1 MTGAYERDHILSVSA
16 AVTIGDQALIHCE
29 FETKGR
35 GVLALYGRSGAGK
48 STLLRAIAG
57 LTSPSASKGSR
68 VSFAGDVWQAEGT
81 FKTAELRGVGLVFQD
96 QQLLPHLSVR
106 GNLQYASKRAHQ
118 PTGVKW
124 EEVVQA
130 TGIDALLDRHPA
142 TLSGGE
148 QQRVGLAR
156 TLINQP
162 RLLLL
167 DEPLASLDP
176 AARQQLMSILLRV
189 KAQFEI
195 PMIYVSHRWDEVIR
209 LADDVLWLENG
220 QVKQYAS
227 LSALAVDFEMA
238 NYQQDE
244 AACLLVGRAVHTDL
258 DQALTEIEIG
268 NQSMWVPDPT
278 LGIHQTHRL
287 LIRIQNVGLSLI
299 EQQDSS
305 VLNSL
310 RCKIVDIELGE
321 ATALV
326 RLDCE
331 GQRLLAQVTRRSCE
345 RLSLAKD
352 LEVFASIKASVLS

>member
-1 MTGAYERDHILSVSA
+1 MTRASERENILSVRA
-16 AVTIGDQALIHCE
+16 AVTIDDQELIRCE

-48 STLLRAIAG
+48 STLLRTIAG
-57 LTSPSASKGSR
+57 LTSPSDTRGSHI
-68 VSFAGDVWQAEGT
+68 SLAGDTWQAKDT
-81 FKTAELRGVGLVFQD
+81 FKAAELRGVGLVFQD

-106 GNLQYASKRAHQ
+106 GNLQYALRRAHRPAGMQ
-118 PTGVKW
+118 W

-176 AARQQLMSILLRV
+176 GARQQLISILLRV

-209 LADDVLWLENG
+209 LADEVLWLENG
-220 QVKQYAS
+220 QIKQYDS
-227 LSALAVDFEMA
+227 LSTVAVDFEMA
-238 NYQQDE
+238 NYQRDE
-244 AACLLVGRAVHTDL
+244 AACLLVGRAVHTDR
-258 DQALTEIEIG
+258 DQALTQIEIG
-268 NQSMWVPDPT
+268 DQAMWVPDPT
-278 LGIHQTHRL
+278 LSIHQTHRL

-299 EQQDSS
+299 EQKDSS

-310 RCKIVDIELGE
+310 RCTIVDIELGE

-331 GQRLLAQVTRRSCE
+331 GQRLLAQVTRRSCQ

-352 LEVFASIKASVLS
+352 VEVFASIKASVLS